1 MELLD
6 LMLHRR
12 SVRQYLPGQI
22 PEEDLLKILQA
33 GLLSPSSRA
42 VRPWELIV
50 VRNRETLTAL
60 SGCRVTEVKMLRE
73 GACAIAVVADAT
85 KLDVWVEDCAIVM
98 SHMHLMADSLGY
110 GSCWVQCRLREA
122 ADGRSTEEYVRD
134 ILRFPETHRL
144 EAILALGVIDTHPGP
159 YTLDQVRM
167 DKVHSETF

>member
-85 KLDVWVEDCAIVM
+85 QLDVWVEDCSIVM

-122 ADGRSTEEYVRD
+122 KDGRSTEEYVRD
-134 ILRFPETHRL
+134 ILHFPETHRL
-144 EAILALGVIDTHPGP
+144 EAILALGVIDTHPAP